1 MSRGVGLA
9 MPLVMINLGGEMV
22 YILEQRL
29 SAQNISAD
37 KSERVLSEVIRA
49 MFSPALMAELFR
61 PQPVYSISATR
72 EVFDR
77 LAHSS
82 IMRLNA
88 SSMEKLF
95 DLMTMGFKQ
104 QFLRA
109 SCPDDLLTCSLNHL
123 EALRAMVP
131 NTKAALELLDA
142 VRSTFLAAF
151 GALSAGE
158 LLAAR
163 QQVARFLQVS
173 HGCPVA
179 HTSLLFMLQPFRRP
193 AQPAGGACFAPCLSS
208 LQDRRV
214 KVSLFLQNNTQNS
227 DGTFRLDPS
236 AVPAAQPPPGTIRY
250 FNQSGATTRE
260 YRFINRATA
269 AAARADAAAAARQL
283 LTLGC
288 NVYSVDEEKAVA
300 TGELVAATLA
310 AQAKDGGGN
319 GTGGGGGAKG
329 AASGGGAK
337 STAMSELNLLAKLMG
352 TAADDSEAKPFKLNL
367 FGSDP
372 DDVGY
377 NSAGGGSVPTITLDL
392 GQHKSAA
399 GMLAEM
405 KFDGDDLDGS
415 VASGAAERKGAS
427 DSDDDLLDLMDSVS

>member
-1 MSRGVGLA
+1 MSLGFGLA

-29 SAQNISAD
+29 RAQNIAAD
-37 KSERVLSEVIRA
+37 KSERVLGEVVRA

-61 PQPVYSISATR
+61 PQPVYSTAATR

-82 IMRLNA
+82 IMRLNS
-88 SSMEKLF
+88 SSMGKLY
-95 DLMTMGFKQ
+95 DLMTMSFKQ

-109 SCPDDLLTCSLNHL
+109 AGPGDLLTCTLNHL

-131 NTKAALELLDA
+131 NTATALARLDA
-142 VRSTFLAAF
+142 VSTMFLATF
-151 GALSAGE
+151 GTLRAGE

-163 QQVARFLQVS
+163 QQVARF
-173 HGCPVA
+173 
-179 HTSLLFMLQPFRRP
+179 
-193 AQPAGGACFAPCLSS
+193 

-227 DGTFRLDPS
+227 DGTLRLDPS
-236 AVPAAQPPPGTIRY
+236 AVPRPSSLASTVAHAPAAAGPEAPGTIRY
-250 FNQSGATTRE
+250 FNRDGAATRE
-260 YRFINRATA
+260 DEFTNDATA
-269 AAARADAAAAARQL
+269 AAARADEDAAAQQL

-288 NVYSVDEEKAVA
+288 NVYSVDKAKAIA
-300 TGELVAATLA
+300 TGETVAATLA
-310 AQAKDGGGN
+310 AQAKEGSGGS
-319 GTGGGGGAKG
+319 GGGGAGAKG
-329 AASGGGAK
+329 AGGAK

-367 FGSDP
+367 FGT
-372 DDVGY
+372 DDTDDAPYSESGC
-377 NSAGGGSVPTITLDL
+377 GVPTITLDL

-405 KFDGDDLDGS
+405 KFDVDEDIGEGPGG
-415 VASGAAERKGAS
+415 GAAERKTVS